1 MSSRARNR
9 WANGSISTRFAVVP
23 SRCVLKTPASGT
35 RMYTAIVSIT
45 CSLLLV
51 GCVSSRRVNSS
62 SDDVT
67 WRKLV
72 ESVSQ
77 LQWSEADQGAAFKK
91 AQKELGLDNYSKMQ
105 LSGGLF
111 VANGKRNAVQTHPW
125 PEVWK
130 TETQKLLCAGDLCGD
145 GKTKYVLG
153 CGWFGPMGGVVCV
166 YDEALRK
173 IAEVSLDDVFALKLE
188 DVTGDGRLDILCW
201 QDQHNGT
208 DGWRRN
214 LTIFRLS
221 KTCHL
226 KSVWEGSTYA
236 FSNAGGNDVTKHKIR
251 ILRTRDRPA
260 VIETKEIY
268 SRGTHVDDENGSSYS
283 YLETPY
289 TITRY
294 VWNPISETFVIANQ
308 VE

>member
-1 MSSRARNR
+1 
-9 WANGSISTRFAVVP
+9 
-23 SRCVLKTPASGT
+23 
-35 RMYTAIVSIT
+35 MYAAIVSIT

-51 GCVSSRRVNSS
+51 GCVSSRWGNSS

-77 LQWSEADQGAAFKK
+77 LQWSEADQGAAFEK
-91 AQKELGLDNYSKMQ
+91 AQKELGLDNYSAMA
-105 LSGGLF
+105 LSGRLF

-125 PEVWK
+125 PQVWK
-130 TETQKLLCAGDLCGD
+130 TESQILLCAGDLCGD
-145 GKTKYVLG
+145 GKTKYVLSG
-153 CGWFGPMGGVVCV
+153 GWFGPMGGFVCV

-173 IAEVSLDDVFALKLE
+173 IAEVSLDNVFALKLE
-188 DVTGDGRLDILCW
+188 DLTGDGRLAILCW
-201 QDQHNGT
+201 LDQHNGT
-208 DGWRRN
+208 YGWRRN

-226 KSVWEGSTYA
+226 KPVWEGSIYA
-236 FSNAGGNDVTKHKIR
+236 ESYAGGIDVTKHKIR
-251 ILRTRDRPA
+251 ILRKRDKPA

-268 SRGTHVDDENGSSYS
+268 RRGTHEDDESGSSYS